1 MLLLSSLLGPSI
13 MYVLK
18 IFGIFDPLPPMVRIL
33 ARFVRL
39 NSRNLPHYVHF
50 WAPSPLPLGAYV
62 LYGCPL
68 SITKLY
74 VRCDKNQ
81 TKFC

>member
-39 NSRNLPHYVHF
+39 NSRNLPYYVRF
-50 WAPSPLPLGAYV
+50 WAPSPSVRTYFMYAPL
-62 LYGCPL
+62 
-68 SITKLY
+68 
-74 VRCDKNQ
+74 
-81 TKFC
+81 